1 MGRGTSVVCEKCGWD
16 EQFSFGSGFLSF
28 DNPEDFE
35 DIASGKLGELAKR
48 ALDGANPELVHLRS
62 ELETFSCMGC
72 GELIRGRKIT
82 AYIEDDLP
90 ITLYDCDKTCPKCG
104 ESPLGPGGVLRPA
117 DVSGHIERLVK
128 QGCPN
133 CGGELKKYS
142 YFWD

>member
-1 MGRGTSVVCEKCGWD
+1 MGMGTSVVCEKCGWE

-28 DNPEDFE
+28 DNHEDFE

-48 ALDGANPELVHLRS
+48 ALDGANPELVHLHS
-62 ELETFSCMGC
+62 ELETFSCMEC
-72 GELIRGRKIT
+72 GELIPGRKIT
-82 AYIEDDLP
+82 AYIEGDLP

-104 ESPLGPGGVLRPA
+104 KSPLGSRNVLRPA
-117 DVSGHIERLVK
+117 DVSGHIKRLVK

-133 CGGELKKYS
+133 CGGKLKKYS